1 MATNQ
6 RNLLKKATFWSLC
19 CLLFSGPISAQKVY
33 PAYGLNDFVET
44 ADPETYDSKQW
55 DDLSS
60 GLHAAWGSIDTLYK
74 KGNVPANKIKQT
86 KAVVWKGEKVNFI
99 ALAYTKNEIKDV
111 KCVTSDLKGIS
122 SIIPAGN
129 VKSNFVRYTLSDK
142 FKISDEILAC
152 AARTPHKTQ
161 NSHLVPDVLDY
172 IPQMTIPGRTT
183 RPIWITVEIPRDIPS
198 GEYTGEIFIR
208 SATGED
214 QILSLTVEVLD
225 HIVPAPKDW
234 QFHLDLWQNCVSV
247 KRYHKPTLWSDEH
260 FEILQSILKYWP
272 MPDKKFAPP

>member
-111 KCVTSDLKGIS
+111 KCVTSDLKVYLPS
-122 SIIPAGN
+122 FRREM
-129 VKSNFVRYTLSDK
+129 SNRTLSDTHSPTSSK
-142 FKISDEILAC
+142 FQTKYW
-152 AARTPHKTQ
+152 
-161 NSHLVPDVLDY
+161 LVPLERR
-172 IPQMTIPGRTT
+172 IKQKT
-183 RPIWITVEIPRDIPS
+183 
-198 GEYTGEIFIR
+198 
-208 SATGED
+208 ATSCPMFS
-214 QILSLTVEVLD
+214 IIS
-225 HIVPAPKDW
+225 PK
-234 QFHLDLWQNCVSV
+234 
-247 KRYHKPTLWSDEH
+247 
-260 FEILQSILKYWP
+260 
-272 MPDKKFAPP
+272 